1 MMGQSRIETSKK
13 ELTSKD
19 GDHYKNGLQVVT
31 SSTSSSNSNS
41 FAESILIDIVT
52 TVFYY
57 TAWGAIKYG
66 AIGDYKNEKHL
77 LNNVTAY
84 PYSGSVSGDYT
95 SKDRLWNGNFRID
108 IEEAFLYNSNN
119 LYGNHLKVKIR
130 PTQLFYVQADARN
143 LFEKN
148 PIINSNYNLFLADLA
163 LCYDRIRFDRFNFG
177 WKLGVSYVGNEV
189 HKFGFAYGLNANY
202 FIRNNISFSGSTKW
216 SSINS
221 CAVNS
226 YELET
231 KYHKKRGVYV
241 FGYENSKIGTPTYNY
256 IKLGAGFYF

>member
-13 ELTSKD
+13 ELTSRD
-19 GDHYKNGLQVVT
+19 GAHYKNGSQVVT
-31 SSTSSSNSNS
+31 TSTSSSNSNS

-52 TVFYY
+52 MVFYY

-66 AIGDYKNEKHL
+66 AKGDYKNEKHL

-84 PYSGSVSGDYT
+84 PYSDSVFGDYT
-95 SKDRLWNGNFRID
+95 SRDRLRKGNFRID
-108 IEEAFLYNSNN
+108 IEDAFLYNSNN
-119 LYGNHLKVKIR
+119 LYGNHFKVKIR
-130 PTQLFYVQADARN
+130 PTQLFYLQADARN

-163 LCYDRIRFDRFNFG
+163 LCYDRIRFDKFNFG

-221 CAVNS
+221 SAVNS
-226 YELET
+226 YEFET

-241 FGYENSKIGTPTYNY
+241 FGYENLKIGSPTYNY
-256 IKLGAGFYF
+256 VKLGAGFYF